1 MSPVPKSVK
10 PMPRQN
16 QEFEIG
22 DRVVERPSVPI
33 RLSNRAVREAEK
45 FKHGT
50 VVGKEQRKQ
59 RARNTKKGYSIRSYL
74 KVKWDIRS
82 VAESVMQFRVIPESE
97 LKKQLDL
104 LYHEID

>member
-1 MSPVPKSVK
+1 MPK
-10 PMPRQN
+10 QN
-16 QEFEIG
+16 REFEIG
-22 DRVVERPSVPI
+22 DR
-33 RLSNRAVREAEK
+33 AVSEAEK

-97 LKKQLDL
+97 LEMQLEL
-104 LYHEID
+104 FYHETD